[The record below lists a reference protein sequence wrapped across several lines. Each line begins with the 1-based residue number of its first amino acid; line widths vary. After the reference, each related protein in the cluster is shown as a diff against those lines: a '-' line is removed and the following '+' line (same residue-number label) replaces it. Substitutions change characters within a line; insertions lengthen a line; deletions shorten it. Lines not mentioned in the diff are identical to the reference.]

1 MVKKKKM
8 GIKKPTF
15 FVSQRQYKKYKVIT
29 PKGNIVHIG
38 DTRYQ
43 HFKDSALGKYSRLN
57 HGDPKR
63 RRNYRRRARGIKNK
77 RGKLTYRDKESAN
90 YYAYHYL
97 W

>member
-1 MVKKKKM
+1 MTR
-8 GIKKPTF
+8 PTF
-15 FVSQRQYKKYKVIT
+15 FVSKRQYKKYGVIT
-29 PKGNIVHIG
+29 PKGNIVHFG

-43 HFKDSALGKYSRLN
+43 HFKDSALGKYSNLD